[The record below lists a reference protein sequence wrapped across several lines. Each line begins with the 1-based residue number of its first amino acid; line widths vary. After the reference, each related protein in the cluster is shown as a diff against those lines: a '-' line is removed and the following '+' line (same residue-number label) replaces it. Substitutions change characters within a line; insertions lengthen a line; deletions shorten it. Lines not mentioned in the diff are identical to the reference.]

1 MKNFIELVE
10 HLKARKVCRRVAV
23 VNPKDKATLEA
34 VKLATSEGFI
44 EPIMIEDNDLTDAA
58 GKAVIMAQEGQVDMI
73 MKGLIPS
80 ETLLKA
86 VIRYN
91 GGLLPNGG
99 LLSQIGCVQIPSHH
113 KLLLYTDA
121 VVIPFP
127 THEQRIQQVRYIAKL
142 GRAIGIEEPR
152 ISLIHCSEDIDVRH
166 FPYTGG
172 YPEIIQMGKDGAFGR
187 CIIGGPLDVRSSCSL
202 ESMQTKGIDSPIVGE
217 ADALVF
223 PDIESANTFHKTVA
237 LFANAKIGSILQGS
251 KVPVM
256 VPSRADS
263 AENKYY
269 SLALASALGSGID

>member
-99 LLSQIGCVQIPSHH
+99 LLSQIG
-113 KLLLYTDA
+113 
-121 VVIPFP
+121 
-127 THEQRIQQVRYIAKL
+127 
-142 GRAIGIEEPR
+142 
-152 ISLIHCSEDIDVRH
+152 
-166 FPYTGG
+166 
-172 YPEIIQMGKDGAFGR
+172 
-187 CIIGGPLDVRSSCSL
+187 
-202 ESMQTKGIDSPIVGE
+202 
-217 ADALVF
+217 
-223 PDIESANTFHKTVA
+223 
-237 LFANAKIGSILQGS
+237 
-251 KVPVM
+251 
-256 VPSRADS
+256 
-263 AENKYY
+263 
-269 SLALASALGSGID
+269 